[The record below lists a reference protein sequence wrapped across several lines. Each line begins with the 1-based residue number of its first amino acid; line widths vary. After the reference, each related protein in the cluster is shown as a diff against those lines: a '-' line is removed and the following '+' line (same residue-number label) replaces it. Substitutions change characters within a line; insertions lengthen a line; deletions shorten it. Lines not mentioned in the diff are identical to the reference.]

1 MQHFHISGVAN
12 LILGYPINQETEKG
26 ILKSLNKESN
36 IKVFW
41 NYSDGDFRRAIVG
54 ILIKRDFEYGNLTPI
69 DLEELKRITRELTP
83 VLKRFCRHSGIKIEQ
98 AEPQLYLWANTVD

>member
-1 MQHFHISGVAN
+1 MEHFHISGVAN
-12 LILGYPINQETEKG
+12 LILGYPINQETEKS

-54 ILIKRDFEYGNLTPI
+54 ILIKKDFEYGNLTPI
-69 DLEELKRITRELTP
+69 DLAELKRITRELTP

-98 AEPQLYLWANTVD
+98 AGPQLYLWANTVD